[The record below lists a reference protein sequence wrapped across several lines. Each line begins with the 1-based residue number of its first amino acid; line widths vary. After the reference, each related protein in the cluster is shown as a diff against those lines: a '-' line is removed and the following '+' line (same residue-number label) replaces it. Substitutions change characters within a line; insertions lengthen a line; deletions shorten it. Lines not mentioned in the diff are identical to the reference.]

1 MKARCVK
8 LLYVFFKC
16 KNICYKQILQLTLN
30 HFRID
35 TYDEEEEDEGE
46 DHVIDSE
53 KLLVQSIPA
62 TTDKESDYIRVEIPL
77 VNVSGNLQLSDPPRH
92 TYNSEELFDFVYDV
106 TPKYIYLFVLKPYT
120 LPLLLFYILF

>member
-92 TYNSEELFDFVYDV
+92 TYNSEELFDFIYDV
-106 TPKYIYLFVLKPYT
+106 TPKYIYLFVLKPYI